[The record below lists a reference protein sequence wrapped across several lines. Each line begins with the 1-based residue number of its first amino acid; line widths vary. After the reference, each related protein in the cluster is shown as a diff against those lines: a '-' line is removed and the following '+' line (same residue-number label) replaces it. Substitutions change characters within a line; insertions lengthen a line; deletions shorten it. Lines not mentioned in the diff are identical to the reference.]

1 MNKLKIDEELRK
13 NIKEFG
19 TILGDVIIEQEGKS
33 TFDYVEQFRGL
44 TKLLRTKDS
53 ADVKKKLRKIV
64 KSLDLDE
71 TFKIIKAFSIYF
83 ILVNAADEV
92 HKITKQKK
100 GNVAAVEELQDYFG
114 ETCDFITKNKLRK
127 EVLENALNSL
137 NIVPVFTAHP
147 TEATRQ
153 TILKKILKISETLLD
168 REINFHTPVEIA
180 RLNDKIKTEITL
192 LWQSNEIRFRKVTVQ
207 DEVLRGLFFF
217 RNVFYNILP
226 DFYKSL
232 SYSLKKHLD
241 YNFELPAVV
250 KFGSW
255 IGGDR
260 DGHPFVTEDI
270 TRETLNIHREEILKL
285 YLGDINK
292 AYDSISTSKLVK
304 DADKKLLSSIKS
316 EGVKLN
322 VSNTD
327 RKLRE
332 ASEVYRT
339 RLYQI
344 YRKLNNT
351 LKKEGH
357 LYTNHS
363 QLIKDLTLVSDSLK
377 NNEGK
382 IIAEEIIK
390 PILIKV
396 KTFGFHFVKLD
407 IRQNS
412 KLINSTVN
420 EIINKSDPELNYS
433 LLNENQKV
441 ALLTSE
447 LMSSRPL
454 INEHS
459 SLTNEARKIVGE
471 FGLIRWAIENISPDS
486 VGDFIISNTEKVS
499 DIFGALLL
507 AKEAGLISTSD
518 NKIIRSD
525 IDILPL
531 FETIEDLRNS
541 IKIMDLIY
549 DNQAYCCHLRNRD
562 HIQRIMLGYSD
573 SNKDGGILTSNFEL
587 YKAQRELKKVS
598 DKHGI
603 KLSLF
608 HGRGGSISRG
618 GGPVNKSILAQPSGT
633 IGGQIK
639 ITEQGEMISSKFLM
653 PEIAKKNLES
663 ITSAVLLKTIRKSGP
678 EKLKRIDNYL
688 KDFEEISK
696 YAFKQYRELVK
707 DKSFIEYF
715 RTITPIDI
723 IEQIEIGSRPPS
735 RKKGGD
741 ISSLRAIPWVF
752 SWTQNRQTI
761 SGWYGFGSAIENAI
775 QNKTI
780 SISKLKEMYGKW
792 EFFTALVQNVE
803 MVLTKTDMIIAEE
816 YLTLNNNSNT
826 KRLFNSIKEEH
837 ERSVK
842 FILKIT
848 GEKKLLDHNKQLQ
861 KTLELRNPYIDPIS
875 FIQVELIKQI
885 REKKLSKSK
894 KEQLLNVLRTSVNG
908 IAAGMKNTG

>member
-1 MNKLKIDEELRK
+1 MSKLRIDEELRK
-13 NIKEFG
+13 NIKELG
-19 TILGDVIIEQEGKS
+19 IILGEVIIEQEGKS

-44 TKLLRTKDS
+44 TKSLRTPACDEIKKDI
-53 ADVKKKLRKIV
+53 RKIV
-64 KSLDLDE
+64 GKLDLDE
-71 TFKIIKAFSIYF
+71 SYKIIKAFSIYF

-92 HKITKQKK
+92 NKIVRQKK
-100 GNVAAVEELQDYFG
+100 GNVAEANELQDYFG
-114 ETCDFITKNKLRK
+114 ETCDFITRNKLQK
-127 EVLENALNSL
+127 EVLEEAIKSL
-137 NIVPVFTAHP
+137 NVIPVFTAHP

-153 TILKKILKISETLLD
+153 TILKKILTISETLLD
-168 REINFHTPVEIA
+168 REINFHTAIEIN

-192 LWQSNEIRFRKVTVQ
+192 LWQSNEIRFRKVIVQ

-217 RNVFYNILP
+217 RNVFYKILP
-226 DFYKSL
+226 DFYKDL
-232 SYSLKKHLD
+232 ANSLKKHLD

-270 TRETLNIHREEILKL
+270 TRETLNIHRAEILKL
-285 YLGDINK
+285 YLDDFYK
-292 AYDSISTSKLVK
+292 AYDSISTSSLVK
-304 DADKKLLSSIKS
+304 KADKKLVASIKN
-316 EGVKLN
+316 EGLKLN
-322 VSNTD
+322 ISTTD

-332 ASEVYRT
+332 SSEVYRAK
-339 RLYQI
+339 LYQI
-344 YRKLNNT
+344 HRKLENT
-351 LKKEGH
+351 LKKDGYRYASSHE
-357 LYTNHS
+357 L
-363 QLIKDLTLVSDSLK
+363 LADLVMVAESLK
-377 NNEGK
+377 NNEGS
-382 IIAEEIIK
+382 IIAEAIVN
-390 PILIKV
+390 PLLIKV
-396 KTFGFHFVKLD
+396 KTFGFHFVQLD

-412 KLINSTVN
+412 RLINSTVN
-420 EIINKSDPELNYS
+420 EIINNSDSHVNFA

-441 ALLTSE
+441 ALLTAE
-447 LMSSRPL
+447 LINPRPL

-459 SLTNEARKIVGE
+459 VLSNESRKIVGE
-471 FGLIRWAIENISPDS
+471 FGLIRWAIENISPES
-486 VGDFIISNTEKVS
+486 VGDFIISNTERVS

-507 AKEAGLISTSD
+507 AKESGLLTAAN
-518 NKIIRSD
+518 NKIISSQ

-541 IKIMDLIY
+541 IKIMDLVY
-549 DNQAYCCHLRNRD
+549 DNLAYASHLSCRNN
-562 HIQRIMLGYSD
+562 IQRIMLGYSD
-573 SNKDGGILTSNFEL
+573 SNKDGGILTSNYEL
-587 YKAQRELKKVS
+587 YKAQIELKKTS

-603 KLSLF
+603 GLVLF

-633 IGGQIK
+633 ISGQIK

-653 PEIAKKNLES
+653 PDIARKNLES
-663 ITSAVLLKTIRKSGP
+663 VTSAVLLKTIRKSDP
-678 EKLKRIDNYL
+678 DKLSRIDDYL
-688 KDFEEISK
+688 SDFEEISK
-696 YAFKQYRELVK
+696 YSFQHYRELVK
-707 DKSFIEYF
+707 DKSFLEYF

-761 SGWYGFGSAIENAI
+761 SGWYGFGFAIEEALKSKI
-775 QNKTI
+775 ITI
-780 SISKLKEMYGKW
+780 TKLKEMYKDW

-803 MVLTKTDMIIAEE
+803 MVLTKTDMLIAEE
-816 YLTLNNNSNT
+816 YLTLNENEET
-826 KRLFNSIKEEH
+826 KRLFNNIKEEYL
-837 ERSVK
+837 RSVN

-875 FIQVELIKQI
+875 FIQIDLIKQI
-885 REKKLSKSK
+885 RAKKIKKDKKL
-894 KEQLLNVLRTSVNG
+894 ELLNVLRTSVNG